1 MEILINYKNKKN
13 QKGAWSLR
21 MSGLEIK
28 IERSKTI
35 SLKIKKNIKE
45 FFKNWVIN
53 KNSFNYFHEF
63 SNCQQYFFY

>member
-1 MEILINYKNKKN
+1 
-13 QKGAWSLR
+13 

-63 SNCQQYFFY
+63 SNLQQQFFY